1 MLVGLIIV
9 QFLLPGCSTL
19 HLLFAS
25 TMFLTAAVLLSLLHP
40 GLAQKS
46 EPLSNPKSEPLFRG
60 SDRYD
65 FAILVPP
72 SGSECF
78 WHFAHQNGFFYFGFE
93 VQWSSGLMQDRHVT
107 ATAHTPDGFLIETSE
122 NVRGQIN
129 FQTKETG
136 FYQLCVNNWQNH
148 FGSVQIYLNFGVFY
162 DGQGDEHPQDHKR
175 KLNDTLSSIE
185 ESAQIV
191 QGRVLHMWRYYNF
204 ARMRRGS
211 DYYILM
217 SNYHY
222 VNWWSAATSLLIV
235 TSGVLQLYFLKRL
248 FHVKPTTDTHK
259 PRC

>member
-136 FYQLCVNNWQNH
+136 KIKLRH
-148 FGSVQIYLNFGVFY
+148 FN
-162 DGQGDEHPQDHKR
+162 
-175 KLNDTLSSIE
+175 
-185 ESAQIV
+185 
-191 QGRVLHMWRYYNF
+191 
-204 ARMRRGS
+204 RMRWNEHQGGDQYRR
-211 DYYILM
+211 IC
-217 SNYHY
+217 SNLTER
-222 VNWWSAATSLLIV
+222 SKTGGRACCE
-235 TSGVLQLYFLKRL
+235 FLAI
-248 FHVKPTTDTHK
+248 
-259 PRC
+259 